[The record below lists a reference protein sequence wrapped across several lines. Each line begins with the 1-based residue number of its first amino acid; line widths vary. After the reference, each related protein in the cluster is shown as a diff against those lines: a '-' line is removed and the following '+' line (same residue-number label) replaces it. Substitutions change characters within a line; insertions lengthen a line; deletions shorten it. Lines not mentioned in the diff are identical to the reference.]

1 MLTSNTMWCL
11 LPFCWLELKSGGRQI
26 DPKMDRSK
34 PTSALTLVQHWH
46 GGTGTLV
53 ASVSLKSTHIC
64 ANTTLLASC
73 TYASLLAL
81 ACSAVLCCHAVTW
94 LGSAEQMRCRE
105 HGGRKKHGH
114 PVEIFVN
121 ENTGN
126 CCGCRKAIC
135 DCGTNTTN
143 LYKCLKT
150 PQIREGIPQT
160 DPDLQRR
167 DGGYWQSPVRD
178 AKNIQVAHL
187 VAKVMFP
194 SWLILAL
201 QHWLMLLFKVELII
215 TADWLSTD
223 YIRILKQIR
232 YASCLVNW
240 WL

>member
-1 MLTSNTMWCL
+1 MQTPLSSHRARMLPSSPLPAL
-11 LPFCWLELKSGGRQI
+11 LCF
-26 DPKMDRSK
+26 
-34 PTSALTLVQHWH
+34 
-46 GGTGTLV
+46 V
-53 ASVSLKSTHIC
+53 AMLSHD
-64 ANTTLLASC
+64 
-73 TYASLLAL
+73 
-81 ACSAVLCCHAVTW
+81 SAVLNRCA
-94 LGSAEQMRCRE
+94 AESMVAERSTGILWRY
-105 HGGRKKHGH
+105 
-114 PVEIFVN
+114 FTAVN

-194 SWLILAL
+194 S
-201 QHWLMLLFKVELII
+201 
-215 TADWLSTD
+215 
-223 YIRILKQIR
+223 
-232 YASCLVNW
+232 
-240 WL
+240 